1 MNHLQ
6 NRMNNKMNNRMNRSD
21 GSEKLVCFV
30 TGISMGI
37 FIGIVI
43 AYLVM

>member
-6 NRMNNKMNNRMNRSD
+6 NRMNNRMDRSD
-21 GSEKLVCFV
+21 GGEKLVCFV
-30 TGISMGI
+30 TGISIGI

-43 AYLVM
+43 AYLMM